1 MLLSRWGDVG
11 DSEAENLTS
20 NIAIYPEGQS

>member
-1 MLLSRWGDVG
+1 MLLSRGGDVG

-20 NIAIYPEGQS
+20 NVAIHPEGQS